1 MRFIDYLKDKI
12 MIILMNISC
21 MFLLSCFLLLVKNS
35 ISTVLIILITW
46 TSIFFTYVLIE
57 YWRRSNYFRKLEDI
71 LNNLDKKYLI
81 AEVMEKSHRLED
93 KKYRSI
99 LRKSNKAV
107 IEKINTIEDE
117 QKDYKEY
124 MESWVHE
131 IKLPITAMELIC
143 ENNKNDVTRKIK
155 AELSKVDNSVERV
168 LFYARADEVYK
179 DYIVKDIDINEVIYE
194 TISKNKSYFIQN
206 RILINV
212 QCEKNIVCTDKKWLS
227 FIINQILINAVK
239 YKREGNGKI
248 DIYTKMI
255 NDEIKLYIKDNGLG
269 IKESEIKRIFDK
281 GFTGT
286 NGRKNSKSTGIGLYL
301 CKKLCNKLGI
311 DISVESKIE
320 EYTKIILIFPKKV
333 IFQNCKTSEK
343 YNDTTII

>member
-1 MRFIDYLKDKI
+1 MRFIDYFKDKI

-239 YKREGNGKI
+239 YKRDGNGKI

-320 EYTKIILIFPKKV
+320 EYTKIILIFPKKSYLS
-333 IFQNCKTSEK
+333 KL
-343 YNDTTII
+343 

>member
-1 MRFIDYLKDKI
+1 MRFIDYFKDKI

-239 YKREGNGKI
+239 YKREVNGKI

-320 EYTKIILIFPKKV
+320 EYTKIILIFPKKSYLS
-333 IFQNCKTSEK
+333 KL
-343 YNDTTII
+343 